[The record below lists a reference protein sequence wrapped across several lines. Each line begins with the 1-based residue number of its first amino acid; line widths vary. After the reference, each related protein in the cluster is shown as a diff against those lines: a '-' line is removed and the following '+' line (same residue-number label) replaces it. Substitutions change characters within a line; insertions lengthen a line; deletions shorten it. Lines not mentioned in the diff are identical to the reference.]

1 MPTEQKIDI
10 VKETTERFKKA
21 SGVYFTNYS
30 GIDVQTITN
39 LRKSFKQNQVEYVVT
54 KNTLTKIAAKEAG
67 YEGLF
72 DEILNGQIGI
82 AYSEEDPTAPAR
94 VIKDFKKENEDL
106 LEVLGLLFEGELYPS
121 EKYKELANLPS
132 KEQSLAKIMGM
143 LNQPLTKLVYT
154 LDQMKGVKLVTAL
167 NNLKD
172 TKN

>member
-1 MPTEQKIDI
+1 MPTEQKIDV

-21 SGVYFTNYS
+21 SCVYFTNYS

-39 LRKSFKQNQVEYVVT
+39 LRKSFRENQVEFVVT

-72 DEILNGQIGI
+72 DEILNGQVGI
-82 AYSEEDPTAPAR
+82 AYSEGDPTAPAR

-106 LEVLGLLFEGELYPS
+106 LEVLGLFFEGELYPS

-132 KEQSLAKIMGM
+132 KEQSLAKLMGM
-143 LNQPLTKLVYT
+143 LNQPLTKLAYT

>member
-39 LRKSFKQNQVEYVVT
+39 LRKSFRENQVEFVVT

-94 VIKDFKKENEDL
+94 VIKDFKKENKDL

-132 KEQSLAKIMGM
+132 KEQSLAKLMGM
-143 LNQPLTKLVYT
+143 LNQPLTKLAYT

>member
-21 SGVYFTNYS
+21 SGIYFTNYS

-39 LRKSFKQNQVEYVVT
+39 LRKSFRQNQVEYVVT

-94 VIKDFKKENEDL
+94 VIKDFKKENEDS

-132 KEQSLAKIMGM
+132 KEQSLAKLMGM
-143 LNQPLTKLVYT
+143 LNQPLTKLAYT
-154 LDQMKGVKLVTAL
+154 LNQMKGVKLVTAL